1 MSKLHARVP
10 RMPRFKP
17 STPDLETRVANRKH
31 ELIAELV
38 EHKKSSRAGAPYAIS
53 QLTVRLTDLATL
65 VKEGVANGWA
75 NVDVRATVKL
85 DAWIAR

>member
-1 MSKLHARVP
+1 MTKRSPRTP

-17 STPDLETRVANRKH
+17 SMPNLETRVANRKH

-38 EHKKSSRAGAPYAIS
+38 EHKKSSRAGAPHAIN
-53 QLTVRLTDLATL
+53 QLMVRLSELAAL

-75 NVDVRATVKL
+75 NVDASATVKL